1 MVEVHISRKARK
13 DLDTIKEYIAQDNPQ
28 RARSFAVELLTGSI
42 NTISEFPLSCPLYNE
57 PQKIRRYVF
66 ERYNV
71 YYRLSGNGKRAEIL
85 HILNSALLKN
95 MTLKGL

>member
-13 DLDTIKEYIAQDNPQ
+13 DLDIIKEYIAQDNPQ
-28 RARSFAVELLTGSI
+28 RAESFSVELLTNSI
-42 NTISEFPLSCPLYNE
+42 NIISEFPLSCPIYNE
-57 PQKIRRYVF
+57 PKGIRRYVF
-66 ERYNV
+66 ERYNI
-71 YYRLSGNGKRAEIL
+71 YYRLSDNGKKANIL

>member
-13 DLDTIKEYIAQDNPQ
+13 DLDIFKEYIAQDNLQ
-28 RARSFAVELLTGSI
+28 RAESFSVELLTSSI
-42 NTISEFPLSCPLYNE
+42 NIISEFPLFCPIYNE
-57 PQKIRRYVF
+57 PKGIRRYAF
-66 ERYNV
+66 KRYNI
-71 YYRLSGNGKRAEIL
+71 YYRLSGNGKRANIL